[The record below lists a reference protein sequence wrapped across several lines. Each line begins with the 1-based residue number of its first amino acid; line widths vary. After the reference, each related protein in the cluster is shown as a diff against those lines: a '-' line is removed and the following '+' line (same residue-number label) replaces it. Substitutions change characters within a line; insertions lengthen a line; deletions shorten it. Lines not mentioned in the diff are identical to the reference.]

1 MDVKTA
7 FLNGSLE
14 EDVYMDQLEDFSI
27 KGKEHLACK
36 LKKSIYR
43 NLNKLPDGSLYSKID
58 HVDW

>member
-1 MDVKTA
+1 MDVKTT

-14 EDVYMDQLEDFSI
+14 EDVYMDQPKGFSI

-43 NLNKLPDGSLYSKID
+43 LKQAS
-58 HVDW
+58 